1 MVKGMLTERVF
12 MNILSFLTPKSE
24 VTCVK
29 LSFSLRQTMEKMENC
44 SYTAVPVLDDEE
56 KYVGTLTEG
65 DLLWYLKERSFPS
78 IYEAQKLS
86 LSDVERKTVVSAVGV
101 NTKMDE
107 LLNASL
113 GQNFV
118 PVIDDRGVFI
128 GIVTRKKLIQYFIDK
143 QNGYLSQKQDII

>member
-143 QNGYLSQKQDII
+143 QTGYLSQKQDII

>member
-24 VTCVK
+24 VSCVK
-29 LSFSLRQTMEKMENC
+29 LCFSLRQTMEKMENC

-143 QNGYLSQKQDII
+143 QNGYLSKKQDII

>member
-1 MVKGMLTERVF
+1 

-78 IYEAQKLS
+78 IYEAEKLS

-118 PVIDDRGVFI
+118 PVVDDRGVFI
-128 GIVTRKKLIQYFIDK
+128 GIVTRKRLIQYFIDK
-143 QNGYLSQKQDII
+143 QNGYLIKKQDII

>member
-1 MVKGMLTERVF
+1 MVKGMLTERVI

-29 LSFSLRQTMEKMENC
+29 LGFSLRQTMEKMENC

-78 IYEAQKLS
+78 IYEAEKLS

-143 QNGYLSQKQDII
+143 QNGYLSKKQDII